1 MFITAQCIL
10 FHIPL
15 KNIIGSKQ
23 CILHTVFSK
32 LVLYSEQAFDSAD
45 QKEQAFHSQRVMM
58 MMLAHIV
65 HFTAPEETAG
75 ATNPLIS
82 LHPCVILTPSLSIP
96 RSCCS
101 RSVSV
106 YYCHL
111 HSEAMEA
118 FCVLPSCP
126 ISLTHNKTLQIRK

>member
-1 MFITAQCIL
+1 MHTVT
-10 FHIPL
+10 FHL
-15 KNIIGSKQ
+15 KTIVGSTQ
-23 CILHTVFSK
+23 CILHTAFSK

-58 MMLAHIV
+58 MLAHVV

-106 YYCHL
+106 Y
-111 HSEAMEA
+111 
-118 FCVLPSCP
+118 
-126 ISLTHNKTLQIRK
+126 

>member
-1 MFITAQCIL
+1 
-10 FHIPL
+10 
-15 KNIIGSKQ
+15 
-23 CILHTVFSK
+23 
-32 LVLYSEQAFDSAD
+32 
-45 QKEQAFHSQRVMM
+45 M

-82 LHPCVILTPSLSIP
+82 LHPRVILTQSLSIP
-96 RSCCS
+96 CSCRS

-111 HSEAMEA
+111 HSEAMEIRS
-118 FCVLPSCP
+118 FCVLPSR
-126 ISLTHNKTLQIRK
+126 S